1 MMQKVILCVDDEKTL
16 LWGLLQQIKRA
27 FAEEFMVELAESGA
41 EALEIINE
49 LSSLNTP
56 VFLVIT
62 DEMMPGMKGHELVEE
77 LKKISPAT
85 KCILLSGYAAE
96 EIMTPDFTTKVFKF
110 LKKPWEFDDLIEAI
124 RQADKN

>member
-1 MMQKVILCVDDEKTL
+1 MQKIILCVDDEKTL

-27 FAEEFMVELAESGA
+27 FGEEFMVELAESGA

-110 LKKPWEFDDLIEAI
+110 LKKPWEFDDLIGAI

>member
-1 MMQKVILCVDDEKTL
+1 MQKVILCVDDEKTL

-27 FAEEFMVELAESGA
+27 FGEEFMVELAESGA